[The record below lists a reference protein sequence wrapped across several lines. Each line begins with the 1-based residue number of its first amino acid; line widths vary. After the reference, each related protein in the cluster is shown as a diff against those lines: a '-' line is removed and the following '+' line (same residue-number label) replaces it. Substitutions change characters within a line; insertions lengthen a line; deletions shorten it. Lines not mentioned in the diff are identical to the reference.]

1 MINRIVPWD
10 GAVLLYH
17 HSLAMVNH
25 HPSAQGAI
33 ARVDFCNLAFL
44 IRETESARL
53 PDELSGHRLYR

>member
-1 MINRIVPWD
+1 
-10 GAVLLYH
+10 
-17 HSLAMVNH
+17 MVNH

-44 IRETESARL
+44 IRETELARL